1 MSKPIFEGSGVA
13 IVTPFMQGGVNYK
26 KLEQIVDFH
35 LQKGSDAIIVCGS
48 TGEAS
53 TMPDS
58 EHIKVVKCVVDAV
71 AGRIP
76 VIAGAGSNDTNHG
89 VQLTKEVCD
98 VGADAALLVTPYYNK
113 CTPEGLFRHYK
124 AMATSCDIP
133 ILLYNVPS
141 RTNVNISVEVMKR
154 IADCSECDNIIGV
167 KECNIN
173 NVPDV
178 LHECGDRF
186 TIYSGED
193 GLVLPLLSLGAKGVI
208 SVAAN
213 ILPTQIS
220 TMVHDYLNGNTAK
233 ALEMQIHIMPLIN
246 ALFSEVN
253 PIPVKEALNILG
265 QEVGP
270 CRLPLCEM
278 SAKNHDNL
286 VKVLNS
292 YNSDMSL

>member
-1 MSKPIFEGSGVA
+1 
-13 IVTPFMQGGVNYK
+13 
-26 KLEQIVDFH
+26 
-35 LQKGSDAIIVCGS
+35 
-48 TGEAS
+48 
-53 TMPDS
+53 
-58 EHIKVVKCVVDAV
+58 
-71 AGRIP
+71 
-76 VIAGAGSNDTNHG
+76 
-89 VQLTKEVCD
+89 
-98 VGADAALLVTPYYNK
+98 
-113 CTPEGLFRHYK
+113 
-124 AMATSCDIP
+124 
-133 ILLYNVPS
+133 
-141 RTNVNISVEVMKR
+141 MKR

-292 YNSDMSL
+292 YNIDMSL